1 MEKIMNQIS
10 SYKFQL
16 VINKGLYTDDVITK
30 ETYEIVEDKLLAKI
44 HFLSSK
50 LEEVES
56 C

>member
-1 MEKIMNQIS
+1 MDKIMNQIS

-30 ETYEIVEDKLLAKI
+30 ETYEIVENKLLAKI
-44 HFLSSK
+44 HLLSSK
-50 LEEVES
+50 LEEVEV